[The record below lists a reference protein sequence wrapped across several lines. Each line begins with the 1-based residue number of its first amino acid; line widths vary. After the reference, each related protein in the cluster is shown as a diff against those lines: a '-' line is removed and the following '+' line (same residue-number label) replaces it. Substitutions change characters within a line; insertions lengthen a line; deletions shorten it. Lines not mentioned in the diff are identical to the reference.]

1 MQMRR
6 RVRAALVRKAM
17 LASLAAMLVVLG
29 LHAPPASAAPARTPG
44 RVLLAAGDPVQVPP
58 LVTETWDGKTGLDKS
73 NERWRKAV
81 SDVAEL
87 SPEQEVRDAALAALA
102 TGDPKAILQFATV
115 TKPQLEKQVAARKKK
130 EAADNLAK
138 IKAMAGTGGAYFND
152 EVQRVLKGTDGD
164 REAFLAY
171 GADIARARDQKLA
184 ANAAERATQLRERL
198 RVFAAAAPAESQL
211 KAAAEQALAGDDAA
225 VAAFW
230 NTGYLAA
237 AQADA
242 AAREQYLKDLE
253 ARNKA
258 AEDLSDLA
266 QRAKRASEARTR
278 MLAAHGQAVRALQR
292 SANAMGGAANAA
304 RHAER
309 VLAGPGAAAGKV
321 AELNAAKA
329 QTANELQS
337 AQVAAEQAR
346 TSAAIADAASDELLD
361 TGLTYGAEWSLIVDG
376 MSEAAAAAVLASSTA
391 QSAVDATIA
400 TNNAQGAQAQAEA
413 HAKQAAQ
420 WRKLAQDHA
429 AAAKKLAAA
438 AERQATAAKTAAART
453 RVARQ
458 QAEAAEAKAEAAAA
472 RARQHRQT
480 AEAEAE
486 NARQARIVAERERAN
501 AAAARQRAEEQ
512 ASVARSARGN
522 ADAQAAIAAGARQRS
537 DSAAGAANAARQRA
551 WDQENIAGDARDSAL
566 QAERDEQTAKA
577 KAQALRANAAA
588 QASGSERDEAQRQAD
603 EADRDAAT
611 AGTAARSAR
620 SSANQATGAAANS
633 RAAADQADQAAERAW
648 AAAEQAQAA
657 AARADAAA
665 DAAEADARAAHAAR
679 MQAEAKA
686 AEATRQEVKA
696 AEAAK
701 AAVRLAEQAADE
713 AVGALWAANRTRD
726 EAQSATMEAVAAAAQ
741 AEIAVTA
748 AAAARQ
754 SAAGIAEPANDALS
768 MVAPFTGADIDADFV
783 AQVAEQA
790 RAIGE
795 EQAAAAEQRA
805 AEALVAAQQAQA
817 AADRANDQV
826 KPAYDAAAQA
836 AASASAAAKSAA
848 EAKKAA
854 AQAAADGA
862 AARTAAANAAKADEQ
877 ARADAAAARQA
888 ANQAAND
895 AAIAGRSAQAAQAD
909 ADAANSAARAAEA
922 DAAAARK
929 SADSAEADAVAARTS
944 ATQAQKYADDA
955 KVAADSAFQ
964 SAAEAQQAYE
974 RAEAADRAREQKA
987 MADSL
992 NGDPTTPE
1000 EEKEILAGLS
1010 PADQELYKQLKA
1022 EGDQS
1027 FLDFIKA
1034 NAGDLVLSLLG
1045 LDDIKGCFVDGNI
1058 SACLWT
1064 LVNFIP
1070 FGKLLGS
1077 GAKLVKQLAE
1087 LLPKAKKFIEGIK
1100 AAKNKL
1106 ADLKLLARRGCKN
1119 SFLPGTRVLMA
1130 DGGTKPIEKVRAGD
1144 RVLATDPV
1152 AGRTAGEPV
1161 TSTIAG
1167 FGEKKLVDVTIDI
1180 DGAHGHRT
1188 AKVTATDNHPFW
1200 VPALAQW
1207 VEAGK
1212 LSPQQWLRTSAGT
1225 LVQISAVR
1233 PHTATATVHNL
1244 TVAEIHTYYVVAGGT
1259 AVLVH
1264 NCPDYG
1270 ELDEYNRATGMKATL
1285 TQDMMGG
1292 KTKPKVDPAGWETGK
1307 GYNRAHLLGAQLGG
1321 SNKDPRNF
1329 VTMHQYANTPVM
1341 RDIENRIRAAV
1352 DNGEI
1357 IEYEVTPIY
1366 RGSDPIP
1373 LGVTLKAK
1381 GNKGFDVFQTIVNR
1395 KGP

>member
-1 MQMRR
+1 MP
-6 RVRAALVRKAM
+6 AALLRRLL
-17 LASLAAMLVVLG
+17 LASLAALLVGTG
-29 LHAPPASAAPARTPG
+29 LHAPPASAAPPRAPG
-44 RVLLAAGDPVQVPP
+44 RVLLAEDDPVPVPP
-58 LVTETWDGKTGLDKS
+58 LVTGTWDGKTGIDTS

-87 SPEQEVRDAALAALA
+87 SPYQEVRDAALAALA
-102 TGDPKAILQFATV
+102 TGDPKAVLQFATV
-115 TKPQLEKQVAARKKK
+115 TKPQLEKQVDARKKQ

-138 IKAMAGTGGAYFND
+138 IKAMAGTGGQYFND

-171 GADIARARDQKLA
+171 GADVARARDQKIA
-184 ANAAERATQLRERL
+184 ANAQERATQLRDRL
-198 RVFAAAAPAESQL
+198 RVLVAGAAAGSQL

-230 NTGYLAA
+230 STGYLAA
-237 AQADA
+237 AKADA

-258 AEDLSDLA
+258 AEDLSELA

-278 MLAAHGQAVRALQR
+278 MLAAHGEAVRALQR

-309 VLAGPGAAAGKV
+309 VLAGAGTAASKT

-329 QTANELQS
+329 QTAN
-337 AQVAAEQAR
+337 QVLAARQAAEQAR
-346 TSAAIADAASDELLD
+346 TSAAIADTASNDLID

-376 MSEAAAAAVLASSTA
+376 MSEAAAAAVGASTTA
-391 QSAVDATIA
+391 ASAVDATIA

-413 HAKQAAQ
+413 HAKQAEQ
-420 WRKLAQDHA
+420 WRKLAQEHA
-429 AAAKKLAAA
+429 ATAKKLAAA
-438 AERQATAAKTAAART
+438 AERQAAAAKTAAART
-453 RVARQ
+453 KVARQ

-512 ASVARSARGN
+512 AAVARSARGN

-537 DSAAGAANAARQRA
+537 DAAAGAANAARDRA
-551 WDQENIAGDARDSAL
+551 WDQENLAGEARDSAL

-577 KAQALRANAAA
+577 KAAALRANAAA
-588 QASGSERDEAQRQAD
+588 QASGAERDEAQRQAD
-603 EADRDAAT
+603 EADRDAGV

-620 SSANQATGAAANS
+620 ASANQATGAAANA
-633 RAAADQADQAAERAW
+633 RAAANQADQAAERAW

-665 DAAEADARAAHAAR
+665 DAAEADARAAHSAR
-679 MQAEAKA
+679 MRAEARA
-686 AEATRQEVKA
+686 AEATRQEIKA
-696 AEAAK
+696 AEAAR

-713 AVGALWAANRTRD
+713 AVESLWAANRTRD
-726 EAQSATMEAVAAAAQ
+726 EALAATTEAVAAAAQ

-754 SAAGIAEPANDALS
+754 SASGLAEPANDALG
-768 MVAPFTGADIDADFV
+768 MVSPFTGSDIDADFV

-790 RAIGE
+790 KTIGE

-805 AEALVAAQQAQA
+805 AEALLAAQKAQD

-836 AASASAAAKSAA
+836 ASSASAAAKSAA

-888 ANQAAND
+888 ANEAAND
-895 AAIAGRSAQAAQAD
+895 AAIAGRSAEAAQKD
-909 ADAANSAARAAEA
+909 ADAANSAASAAEA

-929 SADSAEADAVAARTS
+929 SADSAEADAAAARTS
-944 ATQAQKYADDA
+944 ADQAQKYADDA
-955 KVAADSAFQ
+955 KVAAATAFQ
-964 SAAEAQQAYE
+964 EAAEAQQAYE
-974 RAEAADRAREQKA
+974 RTEAAERARAEKE
-987 MADSL
+987 MAESL
-992 NGDPTTPE
+992 DGDPTTPE
-1000 EEKEILAGLS
+1000 EEQEILAGLS
-1010 PADQELYKQLKA
+1010 PEDQELYKQMKA
-1022 EGDQS
+1022 EGDQNI
-1027 FLDFIKA
+1027 LDFIKA

-1070 FGKLLGS
+1070 VGKLLGS

-1106 ADLKLLARRGCKN
+1106 ADLKLLARRGCKGN
-1119 SFLPGTRVLMA
+1119 SFLPGTRVLLA
-1130 DGGTKPIEKVRAGD
+1130 GGGTKPIEQVRIGD

-1161 TSTIAG
+1161 TDTIRG
-1167 FGEKKLVDVTIDI
+1167 YGEKKLVDVTIDV
-1180 DGAHGHRT
+1180 DGSRGHRT
-1188 AKVTATDNHPFW
+1188 ATVTATGNHPFW
-1200 VPALAQW
+1200 VPALSQW
-1207 VEAGK
+1207 VEAGN
-1212 LSPQQWLRTSAGT
+1212 LSVHQWLRTSAGT
-1225 LVQISAVR
+1225 RVQISAVR

-1244 TVAEIHTYYVVAGGT
+1244 TVAEIHTFYVVAGGT
-1259 AVLVH
+1259 PVLVH
-1264 NCPDYG
+1264 NCPYG
-1270 ELDEYNRATGMKATL
+1270 ELDEHGRATAMSTTIDPSML
-1285 TQDMMGG
+1285 GG
-1292 KTKPKVDPAGWETGK
+1292 KTKKPSFNPAGWEKDK
-1307 GYNRAHLLGAQLGG
+1307 GYNRSHLLGAQLGG
-1321 SNKDPRNF
+1321 SNTDRRNF
-1329 VTMHQYANTPVM
+1329 VTMYQYANTPVM
-1341 RDIENRIRAAV
+1341 RDIEGRVREAV
-1352 DNGEI
+1352 EKGELVQ
-1357 IEYEVTPIY
+1357 YEVTPIY

-1373 LGVTLKAK
+1373 LGVTIRAN
-1381 GNKGFDVFQTIVNR
+1381 GNKGFEIFQTIVNR